1 MINDYCLIYVHHNM
15 IMHCNYSVLKKG
27 YFLDLKPKYQDQ
39 KILQECRYS
48 SATITYVNLTIHCP
62 IFPDSDG
69 EGNFTSSFFRSYAV
83 FCMALEND
91 RINPC
96 ST

>member
-1 MINDYCLIYVHHNM
+1 
-15 IMHCNYSVLKKG
+15 MHCNYSLLKKLRL
-27 YFLDLKPKYQDQ
+27 FLDLKPNYQPEDQ

-48 SATITYVNLTIHCP
+48 SATIAYANLISRSS
-62 IFPDSDG
+62 IFPDRDG
-69 EGNFTSSFFRSYAV
+69 QGTFTSSIRLEVAFP
-83 FCMALEND
+83 CTALEND